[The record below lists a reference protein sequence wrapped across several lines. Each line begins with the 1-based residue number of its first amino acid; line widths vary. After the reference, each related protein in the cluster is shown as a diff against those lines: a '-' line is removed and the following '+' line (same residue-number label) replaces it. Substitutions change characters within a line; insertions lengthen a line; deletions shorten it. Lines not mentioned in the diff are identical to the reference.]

1 MLTPIAYQPGR
12 LPGSLLLSN
21 EIPNLGTGF
30 VLEMLS
36 ALILC
41 IRGYSAVP
49 LV

>member
-1 MLTPIAYQPGR
+1 MLTSNAYQPGR

-21 EIPNLGTGF
+21 EIPNLGIGF

-41 IRGYSAVP
+41 ANGYSAVP